1 MSFYRLSDGQRN
13 GVDIDNVLYDDNR
26 SQLPEGT
33 LSTDPRAVY
42 GDYEARSR
50 PGVSGSGVVI
60 PEIQDMGI
68 PNFLDNPE
76 PGFEDVRYLKDF
88 LYGDQSQSLDDML
101 EPVNNGRMGDIENIK
116 DTVLKEESD
125 IVIRKDNQDTSIK
138 GLLEKNSVNDI
149 FFSDDNIKGLQESIR
164 YGVHQ
169 ETDQV
174 ISEQSPNELYVVM
187 RSIMLQFANFRTGID
202 NIGDEIKRLNQKVL
216 VYCIQNISSNV
227 KQHMGYVKDLS
238 RLPEPMD
245 RPVHNIG
252 SRNYTYDISNLL

>member
-1 MSFYRLSDGQRN
+1 MSFYRISDGQRD
-13 GVDIDNVLYDDNR
+13 GVDIDNVLYDVNR
-26 SQLPEGT
+26 NQLPEGT
-33 LSTDPRAVY
+33 LSTDPSAVY

-50 PGVSGSGVVI
+50 PGVSGSGVII
-60 PEIQDMGI
+60 PEIQDPGM
-68 PNFLDNPE
+68 PNFLDRSDGSQTNE
-76 PGFEDVRYLKDF
+76 RYLKDF
-88 LYGDQSQSLDDML
+88 LSDDQSQPLDDML
-101 EPVNNGRMGDIENIK
+101 EPVNNGRMGDIKDIR

-138 GLLEKNSVNDI
+138 GLLEQNSINDI
-149 FFSDDNIKGLQESIR
+149 FFSEDNIKGLQESIR

-202 NIGDEIKRLNQKVL
+202 NIGDEIRRLNQKVL

-227 KQHMGYVKDLS
+227 KQHMGYVKDLEK
-238 RLPEPMD
+238 LPEPMN
-245 RPVHNIG
+245 RPVPNT